1 METNS
6 SYLNPI
12 GAGGFGVVYLLNDG
26 SVIKAI
32 YGKESCHEAQIEYG
46 KQLRIY
52 NSFKELKKNYKS
64 SSNRI
69 INLVNEYV
77 KISKPYNFMDKSTI
91 INDTTYAC
99 TIRMSKLNGISLKNF
114 YKLDPNIINRFSKEF
129 LEKVGEDFQIMP
141 HLALNSDIGGI
152 YGNSYTKKIIS
163 NKNPPR
169 GYFLTEHSGLLDK
182 IRKIFKLSLSNNEIK
197 EIIGFIYGWI
207 LFDTNI
213 IPIDIEITLG
223 LYNNKFKINALD
235 YGMCFNLDN
244 INDNPILPRTA
255 PFFDILNN
263 NKLSS
268 IEKYDKIIE
277 QGKDDISIDLYGD
290 VNEDKYNIIGFNEAY
305 NLSQNTIKLSDY
317 SSYVM
322 NIKKCSVY

>member
-6 SYLNPI
+6 SYLTVAA
-12 GAGGFGVVYLLNDG
+12 GGGFGTVYLLNDG

-32 YGKESCHEAQIEYG
+32 YGKESCQEAQIEYG

-52 NSFKELKKNYKS
+52 NSFKELKKNNKYS
-64 SSNRI
+64 SSRI

-77 KISKPYNFMDKSTI
+77 KISKPYNFMDKSTK
-91 INDTTYAC
+91 INDTTYSC
-99 TIRMSKLNGISLKNF
+99 TIRMSRLNGISLKNF
-114 YKLDPNIINRFSKEF
+114 SKLDSNIINRFSKEF
-129 LEKVGEDFQIMP
+129 LESRGLDFEIMG
-141 HLALNSDIGGI
+141 HLALNSDISGVYGI
-152 YGNSYTKKIIS
+152 TYTNKLIS

-169 GYFLTEHSGLLDK
+169 GFFITENSGLLDK
-182 IRKIFKLSLSNNEIK
+182 LRKTFKLQLSNNEIK
-197 EIIGFIYGWI
+197 EIIGFIYGYI
-207 LFDTNI
+207 MFNTNI

-223 LYNNKFKINALD
+223 LYNNKFKINVLD
-235 YGMCFNLDN
+235 FGMCFNLDN
-244 INDNPILPRTA
+244 INDNPILPRTVT
-255 PFFDILNN
+255 FFDILNN

-268 IEKYDKIIE
+268 IEKYNKIIE

-290 VNEDKYNIIGFNEAY
+290 VNTDEYNIIGFNEAY
-305 NLSQNTIKLSDY
+305 NLSKNKIKSIDY